1 MHARSSLYCCLCQLS
16 HSVVNDRHRDDLH
29 EHRLIDAH
37 RERRESNLASIGMET
52 S

>member
-1 MHARSSLYCCLCQLS
+1 MRALLS
-16 HSVVNDRHRDDLH
+16 TAAYASCHTLRVNDRHRDDLH
-29 EHRLIDAH
+29 EHRLVDAH